1 MTRLPKSLAKACLT
15 CRSRKIRCD
24 TTRPRCSACET
35 QGRECI
41 YRVETPRQRPTR
53 AQVDRLQQENADLRS
68 FIAKLRS
75 EEGTT
80 PGPTVTEGLELHPQV
95 SPNSNRR
102 QSLDSL
108 ASFSDEELNV
118 APFISVDEAGQTNSY
133 GPSSALHDPTKS
145 ESSLTVPSAQLLN
158 REHMKNKLIANAALQ
173 RQNERLLF
181 RLPDVD
187 GVPTE
192 LALHLLDVHWTRQ
205 HHTFLLTYRPAI
217 MRDLPKGDGPNCSRF
232 LLNAIFACAS
242 KFSSR
247 IDVRDDPMDPAT
259 AGRRFFRRCDELLA
273 QESHLFRPSIPTVV
287 GLLLLGS
294 TFNARGDTSKGWLY
308 TGYALRMV
316 YDLGLH
322 LDPKETNDD
331 AEEVEIRRR
340 VFWGAFVCDKIQSLY
355 LGRPVSMNLRDSHV
369 SREFLDTFEEH
380 ELFIP
385 PPDSKLYT
393 SSSLTPMYSV
403 STFKQLCLL
412 SRIMTKITNHF
423 YTVGGV
429 RSASSATTSLQL
441 ADSALN
447 SWKKNLP
454 AELDFKPWSSS
465 DLSPQPHP
473 APNVMNL
480 HGIYNSLIILL
491 HRPFISDG
499 HLRSLATSA
508 SSWGRCTSAAKSI
521 TSISLAYKS
530 AYGIHGAPY
539 ILSYAIYVACTIH
552 VRNAFANAHHK
563 EHISRLAAGLACLDE
578 ISATNSGV
586 SKPASIIRKLAE
598 ASKLDLS
605 SGDAMTPA
613 FQAEIVSPADGSNG
627 GFELDAIVGMFPSRT
642 SVLGNGMEF
651 PTPGQE
657 HETALF
663 GLVIPY
669 DPLFGFMDATL
680 DWPGMETSFMF
691 PENP

>member
-1 MTRLPKSLAKACLT
+1 LT
-15 CRSRKIRCD
+15 SD
-24 TTRPRCSACET
+24 EGNPSSPAVAE
-35 QGRECI
+35 GRESNSQI
-41 YRVETPRQRPTR
+41 APS
-53 AQVDRLQQENADLRS
+53 QE
-68 FIAKLRS
+68 
-75 EEGTT
+75 
-80 PGPTVTEGLELHPQV
+80 
-95 SPNSNRR
+95 RR

-108 ASFSDEELNV
+108 ATFSDEELDV
-118 APFISVDEAGQTNSY
+118 APFISVDEAGQANSF
-133 GPSSALHDPTKS
+133 GPSSALHYPNKS
-145 ESSLTVPSAQLLN
+145 DSSLAVPSAQLLN

-173 RQNERLLF
+173 RQNERLLT
-181 RLPDVD
+181 RLSDID

-192 LALHLLDVHWTRQ
+192 LALHLLDVHWARQ
-205 HHTFLLTYRPAI
+205 HHTFLLTYRPTI
-217 MRDLPKGDGPNCSRF
+217 MRDLHGPNCSRF

-247 IDVRDDPMDPAT
+247 IDVRDDPGDPAT

-273 QESHLFRPSIPTVV
+273 QESHLFRPSIPTVI

-331 AEEVEIRRR
+331 AEEVEVRRR

-355 LGRPVSMNLRDSHV
+355 LGRPVAMNLRDSHV

-385 PPDSKLYT
+385 PPDSKLHT
-393 SSSLTPMYSV
+393 SSSLPPIYSV

-429 RSASSATTSLQL
+429 RSASSARTSLQL
-441 ADSALN
+441 ADNALN
-447 SWKKNLP
+447 TWKNNLP
-454 AELDFKPWSSS
+454 PELDFKPWSHS
-465 DLSPQPHP
+465 DSAPQPHP

-499 HLRSLATSA
+499 HLRSITTSA
-508 SSWGRCTSAAKSI
+508 SSWTRCTTAAKNI

-578 ISATNSGV
+578 ISVTNPGV
-586 SKPASIIRKLAE
+586 CKPAGIIRKLAE

-605 SGDAMTPA
+605 AADATTPA
-613 FQAEIVSPADGSNG
+613 SLIEIVSPPDGSNG
-627 GFELDAIVGMFPSRT
+627 GFKLDAIVGMFPSRN
-642 SVLGNGMEF
+642 SVFGNGVEF
-651 PTPGQE
+651 PTPDQGD
-657 HETALF
+657 ETALF
-663 GLVIPY
+663 GLDIPY
-669 DPLFGFMDATL
+669 DPLFGFMDASL
-680 DWPGMETSFMF
+680 DWPGTETAFMF
-691 PENP
+691 SEN

>member
-1 MTRLPKSLAKACLT
+1 MVNQ
-15 CRSRKIRCD
+15 
-24 TTRPRCSACET
+24 TRPTLAE
-35 QGRECI
+35 I
-41 YRVETPRQRPTR
+41 
-53 AQVDRLQQENADLRS
+53 DRLQRENTELKS
-68 FIAKLRS
+68 FIIKLKG
-75 EEGTT
+75 EEGNK
-80 PGPTVTEGLELHPQV
+80 PSLAVAEGLESNQ
-95 SPNSNRR
+95 NSHSQNRR

-108 ASFSDEELNV
+108 ATSSNEEFDV
-118 APFISVDEAGQTNSY
+118 APFISVDEAGQPGSF
-133 GPSSALHDPTKS
+133 GPSSALHYPNKS
-145 ESSLTVPSAQLLN
+145 VSLSTVPSAQLLN

-181 RLPDVD
+181 HLPDID

-192 LALHLLDVHWTRQ
+192 LALHLLDVHWARQ

-247 IDVRDDPMDPAT
+247 IDVRDDPGDPAM

-273 QESHLFRPSIPTVV
+273 QESHLIRPSIPTII

-294 TFNARGDTSKGWLY
+294 TFNARGETSKGWLY

-331 AEEVEIRRR
+331 AEDMEIRRR
-340 VFWGAFVCDKIQSLY
+340 VFWGAFVCDKMQSLY
-355 LGRPVSMNLRDSHV
+355 LGRPVAMNLRDSHV

-380 ELFIP
+380 ELFKP
-385 PPDSKLYT
+385 APDSKLHT
-393 SSSLTPMYSV
+393 SSSQPPIYSI
-403 STFKQLCLL
+403 STFQQLCLL

-429 RSASSATTSLQL
+429 RSPSSATTSLQL
-441 ADSALN
+441 ADKALN
-447 SWKKNLP
+447 SWKENLP
-454 AELDFKPWSSS
+454 TELEFKPWSRC
-465 DLSPQPHP
+465 DVHPQPHP

-499 HLRSLATSA
+499 HLRSITTSA
-508 SSWGRCTSAAKSI
+508 SSWGRCTTAAKSI

-530 AYGIHGAPY
+530 AYGLHGAPY

-563 EHISRLAAGLACLDE
+563 EHIFRLTAGLTCLDE
-578 ISATNSGV
+578 ISVANPGV
-586 SKPASIIRKLAE
+586 CKPASIIRKLAE
-598 ASKLDLS
+598 TSKLDLS
-605 SGDAMTPA
+605 LGDTMTPA
-613 FQAEIVSPADGSNG
+613 SQVEIVSPADGSNG
-627 GFELDAIVGMFPSRT
+627 GFELDAIVGMFPSRS
-642 SVLGNGMEF
+642 SVFGNGNGLEF
-651 PTPGQE
+651 PTTEQE
-657 HETALF
+657 HDTGLF
-663 GLVIPY
+663 GLDIPY
-669 DPLFGFMDATL
+669 DPLFGFMDASL
-680 DWPGMETSFMF
+680 DWPGSETALLFA
-691 PENP
+691 ENP

>member
-1 MTRLPKSLAKACLT
+1 MYLSDGNAAAEVGTSLVVIERLANGKS
-15 CRSRKIRCD
+15 
-24 TTRPRCSACET
+24 
-35 QGRECI
+35 
-41 YRVETPRQRPTR
+41 RPTR
-53 AQVDRLQQENADLRS
+53 AQVDRLQRENTELKS
-68 FIAKLRS
+68 FIAKLKG

-80 PGPTVTEGLELHPQV
+80 AGPAVAEDLEPHPQI
-95 SPNSNRR
+95 SSSQNHQ

-108 ASFSDEELNV
+108 ATSSDEELDI
-118 APFISVDEAGQTNSY
+118 ALFTSVDETGQTNSF
-133 GPSSALHDPTKS
+133 GPSSALHDPTNS
-145 ESSLTVPSAQLLN
+145 ESSLAVPSARLLN

-173 RQNERLLF
+173 RQNERLLSQ
-181 RLPDVD
+181 LPDID

-192 LALHLLDVHWTRQ
+192 LALHLLDVHWARQ

-247 IDVRDDPMDPAT
+247 LDVRDDPADPAT

-273 QESHLFRPSIPTVV
+273 SESHLFRPSIPTII

-294 TFNARGDTSKGWLY
+294 TFNARGDTSKAWLY

-355 LGRPVSMNLRDSHV
+355 LGRPVAMNLRDSHV
-369 SREFLDTFEEH
+369 SREFLDTFEER
-380 ELFIP
+380 ELFVP
-385 PPDSKLYT
+385 PPGSKLHT
-393 SSSLTPMYSV
+393 SSTLPPIYSV

-429 RSASSATTSLQL
+429 RSPSSATTSLQQ
-441 ADSALN
+441 ADNALN
-447 SWKKNLP
+447 SWKNNLP
-454 AELDFKPWSSS
+454 SELGFKPWAQTDSHS
-465 DLSPQPHP
+465 QPHP

-499 HLRSLATSA
+499 HLRSIATSA
-508 SSWGRCTSAAKSI
+508 SSWGRCTTAAKNI
-521 TSISLAYKS
+521 TNISLAYKS

-578 ISATNSGV
+578 ISTTNAGV
-586 SKPASIIRKLAE
+586 CKPASIIRKLAE
-598 ASKLDLS
+598 ASKLELS
-605 SGDAMTPA
+605 SADTMSLAY
-613 FQAEIVSPADGSNG
+613 QAEIFSPTDGSNA
-627 GFELDAIVGMFPSRT
+627 GFELDAIVGMFPNRNPGFDN
-642 SVLGNGMEF
+642 SVEF
-651 PTPGQE
+651 STPGPD
-657 HETALF
+657 HEMAMF
-663 GLVIPY
+663 GLDVPY
-669 DPLFGFMDATL
+669 DPLFGFMDASL
-680 DWPGMETSFMF
+680 DWPGAEAAFSFF
-691 PENP
+691 ENP